1 MKIVSNLAASAVKET
16 VPTSSPTA
24 VCMHVL
30 GRACIDHR
38 VMRSATT
45 LVEAGFAVS
54 IIDIETERG
63 RPVKE
68 DICDVQM
75 KHIVVPNW
83 YISKSFKPW
92 FLMQAMWMFIR
103 STI

>member
-1 MKIVSNLAASAVKET
+1 MKIVSNLAAPAAKSSA
-16 VPTSSPTA
+16 PTSSPTA

-45 LVEAGFAVS
+45 LVEAGFVVS
-54 IIDIETERG
+54 IVDIETERG
-63 RPVKE
+63 RPARE

-75 KHIVVPNW
+75 KHVVTPNW
-83 YISKSFKPW
+83 YVSKSFKLW
-92 FLMQAMWMFIR
+92 FLMQAMGMFIR